1 MENNEERASKRE
13 IYIFYPENHT
23 AEELWQI
30 VQEREQL
37 RRDGAI
43 GDCLMRK
50 IAQREARGTYT
61 VLNMEGIANRA
72 STHLLKHYFPF
83 RFQKKQQ
90 Q

>member
-1 MENNEERASKRE
+1 MEDNEEKTDKRE
-13 IYIFYPENHT
+13 IYVFHPEDHAT
-23 AEELWQI
+23 EELWQI

-61 VLNMEGIANRA
+61 VLNMESIANRA